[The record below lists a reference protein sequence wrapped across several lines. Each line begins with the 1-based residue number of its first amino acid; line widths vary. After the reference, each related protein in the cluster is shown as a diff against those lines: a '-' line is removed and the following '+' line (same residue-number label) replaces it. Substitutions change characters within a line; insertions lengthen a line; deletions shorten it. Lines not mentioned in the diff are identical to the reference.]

1 MICNHLKGLMNAK
14 NILQILFF
22 SKLDMRFRRLK
33 QTFKPRFEMLTK
45 IHGNWITDQGQ
56 VEKSQFKAMS

>member
-1 MICNHLKGLMNAK
+1 LKGLTNECK

-33 QTFKPRFEMLTK
+33 QTFKPRFEMQTK
-45 IHGNWITDQGQ
+45 IHGNWIIRWITEQGQ
-56 VEKSQFKAMS
+56 VGKSQFK